1 MLILTSWDILF
12 FKAEKTVQCDMFI
25 IQNIFP
31 SRSNLKLS
39 LTYQLSQ
46 TSKIRLG
53 LKIYFNFVWMML
65 NDDNIHTRFECT
77 KVPFP
82 SEVWYCFRTPRTC
95 THAEHTHS
103 LWFVNCF
110 QIVGKLNIFSRN
122 LHFRNFTSRTAAQ
135 LLALPLPP
143 SPSFT
148 TKNQCFF

>member
-1 MLILTSWDILF
+1 MMLILTSWDMLF
-12 FKAEKTVQCDMFI
+12 LKLKKHCTMRYVYYTKH
-25 IQNIFP
+25 FP

-103 LWFVNCF
+103 LWLVNCF

-122 LHFRNFTSRTAAQ
+122 LLFLKWKHLYLS
-135 LLALPLPP
+135 
-143 SPSFT
+143 
-148 TKNQCFF
+148 